1 MFEWSAP
8 RWVVSAQV
16 LRVGGGAEP
25 LTVTSDCHGHLL
37 SVIPALRRGEG
48 SRSLHLK
55 APWMDPR
62 PLAVALSRW

>member
-25 LTVTSDCHGHLL
+25 LTVTSDCHRHLL
-37 SVIPALRRGEG
+37 SVIPALR
-48 SRSLHLK
+48 RSLHLK